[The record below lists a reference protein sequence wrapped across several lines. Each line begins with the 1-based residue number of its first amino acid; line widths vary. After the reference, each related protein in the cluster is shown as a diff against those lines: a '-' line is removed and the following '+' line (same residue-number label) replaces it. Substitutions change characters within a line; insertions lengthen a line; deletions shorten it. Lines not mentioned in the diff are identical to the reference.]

1 MSCHANM
8 PSHCAT
14 HTPHL
19 ASSSGAMVQE
29 KAKTSNR
36 EKSNPATAAT
46 VVSGTSP
53 VPGTNPA
60 AGAVAT
66 AAGAAVA
73 GAAVAAGDD
82 GTTDAAVSC
91 RRSFEPTCDM
101 YPYVRFWNRQFRPED
116 CYQSPLRHPNG
127 NTLNST
133 TYL

>member
-1 MSCHANM
+1 MSSHVNI

-14 HTPHL
+14 HTPHF

-29 KAKTSNR
+29 KAKTSQR
-36 EKSNPATAAT
+36 EKSNPATTTT
-46 VVSGTSP
+46 VVSDTSPAAAGASPAGTSGSGGA
-53 VPGTNPA
+53 V
-60 AGAVAT
+60 AVAT
-66 AAGAAVA
+66 AAG
-73 GAAVAAGDD
+73 GDS
-82 GTTDAAVSC
+82 TTDTTVSC